1 MKLATGLTLIAIG
14 AILTFAISAHPRF
27 LNLQVVGLV
36 LMATGAAGLLLPRRA
51 QGWLRRRMVVR
62 RGPRG
67 PVISE
72 VDETLPPY
80 ISLNPGA
87 SADGH
92 EQPGIPVE
100 RTVIIP
106 TAAADPTVAD
116 QIIERRNHADRRQPT
131 GSEVVD
137 EYFEE

>member
-1 MKLATGLTLIAIG
+1 MKLAPGLTLIAVG
-14 AILTFAISAHPRF
+14 AIFTFAITTSPSW
-27 LNLQVVGLV
+27 LNLQIVGV
-36 LMATGAAGLLLPRRA
+36 ILMATGVAGLFLPRRA

-87 SADGH
+87 TADDR

-100 RTVIIP
+100 RTVIVP
-106 TAAADPTVAD
+106 TTSADDLIA
-116 QIIERRNHADRRQPT
+116 QGRNHAGGP
-131 GSEVVD
+131 GPPAAEVVD
-137 EYFEE
+137 EYFQE